1 MDINSPSQVP
11 KNYTSINWEQVGGK
25 WVTNWATG
33 SAVGNKRIEVSS
45 SGSQYVTK
53 LRLNVSGGVELP
65 ANISMAAFR
74 PCPAG

>member
-1 MDINSPSQVP
+1 M
-11 KNYTSINWEQVGGK
+11 
-25 WVTNWATG
+25 TNWATG
-33 SAVGNKRIEVSS
+33 SAVGHKRIEVSS
-45 SGSQYVTK
+45 LGSQYITK